1 MEINY
6 ESIDYEKFN
15 NISIIKDLESNSIVG
30 YTKYG
35 GLPNENNE
43 RTYYFENAKEMLPEG
58 FFDSPFDTRK
68 FVLLEDPYEI
78 RRNPNYEQ
86 LLQGEREKEIARE
99 QQESTKVSREEYDK
113 LKKELEE
120 IKALLQNR
128 GE

>member
-6 ESIDYEKFN
+6 EVIDYENFN

-35 GLPNENNE
+35 GLPNEDNE

-86 LLQGEREKEIARE
+86 LLQEEKDKEIARE
-99 QQESTKVSREEYDK
+99 QQESTTVSREEHNK

>member
-6 ESIDYEKFN
+6 EAIDYENFN
-15 NISIIKDLESNSIVG
+15 NISIIKDLESNRIVG

-35 GLPNENNE
+35 GLPNEDNE

-58 FFDSPFDTRK
+58 FFESPFDTRK

-78 RRNPNYEQ
+78 RRNPDYEQ
-86 LLQGEREKEIARE
+86 LLQEDKDKEIARE

-113 LKKELEE
+113 LKKELDE

>member
-6 ESIDYEKFN
+6 EAIDYENFN

-35 GLPNENNE
+35 GLPSENNE

-86 LLQGEREKEIARE
+86 LLQEEKDKEIARE
-99 QQESTKVSREEYDK
+99 QQESTKVSREEHNK

>member
-1 MEINY
+1 ME
-6 ESIDYEKFN
+6 DYR
-15 NISIIKDLESNSIVG
+15 
-30 YTKYG
+30 TKI
-35 GLPNENNE
+35 
-43 RTYYFENAKEMLPEG
+43 TKEHTTLKMQKKCYQRG
-58 FFDSPFDTRK
+58 SFHSPFDTRK

-86 LLQGEREKEIARE
+86 LLQEDKDKEIARE

-113 LKKELEE
+113 LKQELEE

>member
-6 ESIDYEKFN
+6 EAIDYENFN
-15 NISIIKDLESNSIVG
+15 NISIIKDLESSSIVG

-86 LLQGEREKEIARE
+86 LLQEDKDKEIARE

-120 IKALLQNR
+120 IKAFLQNR

>member
-6 ESIDYEKFN
+6 EAIDYENFN
-15 NISIIKDLESNSIVG
+15 NISIIKDLESNRIVG

-86 LLQGEREKEIARE
+86 LLQEEKDKEIARDK
-99 QQESTKVSREEYDK
+99 QESTKVSREEYDK
-113 LKKELEE
+113 IKKELEE

>member
-6 ESIDYEKFN
+6 EAIDYENFN

-86 LLQGEREKEIARE
+86 LLQEERDKEIVRE

>member
-6 ESIDYEKFN
+6 ESIDYENFN
-15 NISIIKDLESNSIVG
+15 NISIIKDLESNRIVG

-68 FVLLEDPYEI
+68 FVLLKDPYEI

-86 LLQGEREKEIARE
+86 LLQEDREKEIARE

>member
-6 ESIDYEKFN
+6 EAIDYENFN

-35 GLPNENNE
+35 GLSNENNE

-86 LLQGEREKEIARE
+86 LLQEEKDREIARE
-99 QQESTKVSREEYDK
+99 QQESTKVSREEYNK

-120 IKALLQNR
+120 IKVLLQNR

>member
-6 ESIDYEKFN
+6 EAIDYENFN
-15 NISIIKDLESNSIVG
+15 NISIIKDLESNRIVG
-30 YTKYG
+30 YTRYG

-86 LLQGEREKEIARE
+86 LLQEEKDKEIARE
-99 QQESTKVSREEYDK
+99 QQESTKVSREEYNK